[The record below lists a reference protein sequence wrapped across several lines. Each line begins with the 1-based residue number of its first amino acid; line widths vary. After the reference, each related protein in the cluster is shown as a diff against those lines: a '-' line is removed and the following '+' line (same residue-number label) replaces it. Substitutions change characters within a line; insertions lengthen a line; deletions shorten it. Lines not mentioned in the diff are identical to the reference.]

1 MSDLSNL
8 DLDDLRRDYKYRLEP
23 AKRCESC
30 RHARPLQ
37 NAIIVT
43 SGGSCTLL
51 QTSIQDVRRSC
62 CPGWRSTWSE
72 KCAEASKRRNRT

>member
-1 MSDLSNL
+1 MSDP
-8 DLDDLRRDYKYRLEP
+8 DLDDLRRNYKYRLEP

-37 NAIIVT
+37 NAIIAT

-51 QTSIQDVRRSC
+51 QISIQDVRRSC
-62 CPGWRSTWSE
+62 CPGWQTAWGT
-72 KCAEASKRRNRT
+72 KTG